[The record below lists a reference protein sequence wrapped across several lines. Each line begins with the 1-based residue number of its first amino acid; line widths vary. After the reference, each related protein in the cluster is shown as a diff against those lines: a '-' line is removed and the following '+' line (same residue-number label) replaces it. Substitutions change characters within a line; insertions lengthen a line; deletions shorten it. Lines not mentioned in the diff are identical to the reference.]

1 MSDRAEENIR
11 ILPISEHLIGSLNA
25 CLDAVA
31 RERSY
36 LGFVE
41 APPVEDS
48 RKFVRSIMV
57 GGGAM
62 FVAVR
67 GDEVVGWCDIIQA
80 KQEGFRHNGSLGMG
94 VLRAY
99 RRLGWGG
106 RLARKA
112 IEWAK
117 GTDVERITL
126 KVFAS
131 NLAAI
136 SLYEKLGFEVEGV
149 SRKARKIDGKY
160 DDLIDMVLFT

>member
-1 MSDRAEENIR
+1 MDDEDIEHINIV
-11 ILPISEHLIGSLNA
+11 PISEQHIGGYFA
-25 CLDAVA
+25 CLDSVA

-36 LGFVE
+36 LGLVE
-41 APPVEDS
+41 APPVEDA
-48 RKFVRSIMV
+48 RKFARSIMA
-57 GGGAM
+57 GGGVL

-67 GDEVVGWCDIIQA
+67 GDEVVGWCDIVQM
-80 KQEGFRHNGSLGMG
+80 KQEGFRHNGRLGMG

-99 RRLGWGG
+99 RRMGWGE

-112 IEWAK
+112 IEWAE
-117 GTDVERITL
+117 GTHIERITL

-160 DDLIDMVLFT
+160 DDLVEMVLFT